1 MKFRILTTIVLTA
14 WLVVSA
20 CSWTVVDPRS
30 PADATATNAAML
42 ATATA
47 TAEVAAT
54 AVVIATEEAPQ
65 VDCNI
70 KANVSGKD
78 KIYHLPG
85 GVYYDRIKIDLTQG
99 DFYACSEDEAIS
111 KGFRKSS
118 R

>member
-1 MKFRILTTIVLTA
+1 MKFRILTTIVLT
-14 WLVVSA
+14 LFLILSA
-20 CSWTVVDPRS
+20 CNWMVVDPRT
-30 PADATATNAAML
+30 PEQATATNEARL

-47 TAEVAAT
+47 TAEVQAT
-54 AVVIATEEAPQ
+54 AEVIATEEAPQ

-85 GVYYDRIKIDLTQG
+85 GAYYDRIKIDLTQG

-111 KGFRKSS
+111 KGFRKST